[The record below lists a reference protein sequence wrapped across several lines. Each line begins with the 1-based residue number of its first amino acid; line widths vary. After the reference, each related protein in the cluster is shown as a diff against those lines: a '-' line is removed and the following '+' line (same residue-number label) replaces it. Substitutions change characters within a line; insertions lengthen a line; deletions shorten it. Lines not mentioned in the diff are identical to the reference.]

1 MESLK
6 EQIKRF
12 LNIDVIYGY
21 GHGCGDGS
29 GCGSSS
35 GGGDGSG
42 CGSGHGY
49 GCGDGSGCGYGYGSG
64 PDYGCGSGSGCGDG
78 YGSGGG
84 HGCGDGYGVKE
95 LNGETIY
102 IIDNTP
108 TFIDSVHGN
117 YAKGRV
123 LQYDLTTKECF
134 IAKVYGRY
142 FAHGE
147 TLKQAFDDAMNKSF
161 QDIPEDERIARFK
174 EQYPD
179 YDVKIP
185 ARELFDWHNR
195 LTGSCEM
202 GRNNFVRNHG
212 IDVDNDSFTVREF
225 VELTKNDYGGQ
236 IIKKILES

>member
-12 LNIDVIYGY
+12 LNIDVIYG
-21 GHGCGDGS
+21 DGS
-29 GCGSSS
+29 
-35 GGGDGSG
+35 
-42 CGSGHGY
+42 
-49 GCGDGSGCGYGYGSG
+49 GYGYGSG
-64 PDYGCGSGSGCGDG
+64 YGEGSGEGFDSGCGF
-78 YGSGGG
+78 
-84 HGCGDGYGVKE
+84 GCGVKE
-95 LNGETIY
+95 LNGETVY
-102 IIDNTP
+102 MVDDVP
-108 TFIDSVHGN
+108 TFIDSVYGN
-117 YAKGRV
+117 YAKGRI
-123 LQYDLTTKECF
+123 LQSDLTTKECF

-147 TLKQAFDDAMNKSF
+147 TLKRAFNDAMSKSF
-161 QDIPEDERIARFK
+161 QDIPEDERISRFK

-179 YDVKIP
+179 NDVKIP

>member
-21 GHGCGDGS
+21 GDGSGFGFGSGDGS
-29 GCGSSS
+29 GDGSGFGS
-35 GGGDGSG
+35 GSGDGYGDGSG
-42 CGSGHGY
+42 SGDGY
-49 GCGDGSGCGYGYGSG
+49 GDGSGFGF
-64 PDYGCGSGSGCGDG
+64 
-78 YGSGGG
+78 
-84 HGCGDGYGVKE
+84 GDGYGVKE
-95 LNGETIY
+95 LNGETVY
-102 IIDNTP
+102 MVDDVP
-108 TFIDSVHGN
+108 TFIDSVYGN
-117 YAKGRV
+117 YAKGRI
-123 LQYDLTTKECF
+123 LQSDLTTKECF

-147 TLKQAFDDAMNKSF
+147 TLKQAFNDAMSKTF

-179 YDVKIP
+179 NDVKIP

>member
-12 LNIDVIYGY
+12 LNIDVIYGP
-21 GHGCGDGS
+21 GS
-29 GCGSSS
+29 
-35 GGGDGSG
+35 
-42 CGSGHGY
+42 
-49 GCGDGSGCGYGYGSG
+49 GYGSG
-64 PDYGCGSGSGCGDG
+64 FGFGSGSGDGFGFGSGSGSGDG
-78 YGSGGG
+78 P
-84 HGCGDGYGVKE
+84 GVKE
-95 LNGETIY
+95 LNGQAIY
-102 IIDNTP
+102 IVDDVP

-117 YAKGRV
+117 YAKGRI
-123 LQYDLTTKECF
+123 LQSDLTTKECF

-147 TLKQAFDDAMNKSF
+147 TLKQAFNDAMSKSF

-179 YDVKIP
+179 NDVKIT

-202 GRNNFVRNHG
+202 GRNNFVRNHD

>member
-21 GHGCGDGS
+21 D
-29 GCGSSS
+29 
-35 GGGDGSG
+35 
-42 CGSGHGY
+42 
-49 GCGDGSGCGYGYGSG
+49 
-64 PDYGCGSGSGCGDG
+64 DG
-78 YGSGGG
+78 YGSGYGDG
-84 HGCGDGYGVKE
+84 SGYGYDSGSGYGCGFGCGRGDGDGDGCGFGSGSGEGSGDGFGFACGYGDGFKE
-95 LNGETIY
+95 LNGETVY
-102 IIDNTP
+102 MVDDVP
-108 TFIDSVHGN
+108 TFIDSVYGN
-117 YAKGRV
+117 YANGRV
-123 LQYDLTTKECF
+123 LQDDLTTKECF

-147 TLKQAFDDAMNKSF
+147 TLKQAFNDAMSKSF

-179 YDVKIP
+179 NDVKIP

-236 IIKKILES
+236 IIKKILKS

>member
-12 LNIDVIYGY
+12 LNIDVIYGS
-21 GHGCGDGS
+21 GCGAGDGS
-29 GCGSSS
+29 G
-35 GGGDGSG
+35 
-42 CGSGHGY
+42 Y
-49 GCGDGSGCGYGYGSG
+49 GCGFGF
-64 PDYGCGSGSGCGDG
+64 GDG
-78 YGSGGG
+78 YGSGDGSG
-84 HGCGDGYGVKE
+84 DGSGSGDVYGCGYGRGSGSGSGFGDGSGSGFGFGVKE
-95 LNGETIY
+95 LNGETVY
-102 IIDNTP
+102 MVDDVP
-108 TFIDSVHGN
+108 TFIDSVYGN
-117 YAKGRV
+117 YAKGRI
-123 LQYDLTTKECF
+123 LQSDLTTKECF

-225 VELTKNDYGGQ
+225 VELTKNDYGGDT
-236 IIKKILES
+236 ICKILKS

>member
-12 LNIDVIYGY
+12 LNIDVIYGDGPGFGSGCGFGDGFGY
-21 GHGCGDGS
+21 GYGDGDGS
-29 GCGSSS
+29 GS
-35 GGGDGSG
+35 GYGDGF
-42 CGSGHGY
+42 GY
-49 GCGDGSGCGYGYGSG
+49 YCGD
-64 PDYGCGSGSGCGDG
+64 
-78 YGSGGG
+78 
-84 HGCGDGYGVKE
+84 GVKE
-95 LNGETIY
+95 LNGEAIY
-102 IIDNTP
+102 IVDDVP
-108 TFIDSVHGN
+108 TFIDSVHVN
-117 YAKGRV
+117 YAKGRI
-123 LQYDLTTKECF
+123 LQSDWTTKECF

-147 TLKQAFDDAMNKSF
+147 TLKQAFNDAMSKSF

-179 YDVKIP
+179 NDVKIP

>member
-12 LNIDVIYGY
+12 LNIDVIYGSGY
-21 GHGCGDGS
+21 GDG
-29 GCGSSS
+29 
-35 GGGDGSG
+35 D
-42 CGSGHGY
+42 
-49 GCGDGSGCGYGYGSG
+49 
-64 PDYGCGSGSGCGDG
+64 GDG
-78 YGSGGG
+78 YGSGFGSG
-84 HGCGDGYGVKE
+84 YGSGYGFGSGSGDGFGFGSGSGSGDGPGVKE
-95 LNGETIY
+95 LNGEAIY
-102 IIDNTP
+102 IVDDVP

-117 YAKGRV
+117 YAKGRI
-123 LQYDLTTKECF
+123 LQSDLTTKECF

-147 TLKQAFDDAMNKSF
+147 TLKQAFNDAMSKSF

-179 YDVKIP
+179 NDVKIT

-202 GRNNFVRNHG
+202 GRKNFVRNHG

-236 IIKKILES
+236 TIKKILES

>member
-12 LNIDVIYGY
+12 LNIDVIYGD
-21 GHGCGDGS
+21 GDGC
-29 GCGSSS
+29 GCGSSD
-35 GGGDGSG
+35 GDGCGCGCGCG
-42 CGSGHGY
+42 CGSSDGDGY
-49 GCGDGSGCGYGYGSG
+49 GCGDDSSDGSGDGCGYGYGDG
-64 PDYGCGSGSGCGDG
+64 NGNGYDCGSS
-78 YGSGGG
+78 
-84 HGCGDGYGVKE
+84 VKE
-95 LNGETIY
+95 LNGETVY
-102 IIDNTP
+102 MVDDVP
-108 TFIDSVHGN
+108 TFIDSVYGN
-117 YAKGRV
+117 YANGRV
-123 LQYDLTTKECF
+123 LQDDLTTKGCF

-161 QDIPEDERIARFK
+161 QDIPEDERIALFK

-225 VELTKNDYGGQ
+225 VELTKNDYGGDT
-236 IIKKILES
+236 ICKILKS

>member
-12 LNIDVIYGY
+12 LNIDVIYGSGY
-21 GHGCGDGS
+21 GDGV
-29 GCGSSS
+29 
-35 GGGDGSG
+35 
-42 CGSGHGY
+42 
-49 GCGDGSGCGYGYGSG
+49 GYGSG
-64 PDYGCGSGSGCGDG
+64 YGFGSGDG
-78 YGSGGG
+78 YGSGYGFG
-84 HGCGDGYGVKE
+84 SGSGDGFGSGSGSGDGPGVKE
-95 LNGETIY
+95 LNGQAIY
-102 IIDNTP
+102 IVDDVP

-117 YAKGRV
+117 YAKGRI
-123 LQYDLTTKECF
+123 LQSDLTTKECF

-147 TLKQAFDDAMNKSF
+147 TLKQAFNDAMSKSF

-179 YDVKIP
+179 NDVKIT

-202 GRNNFVRNHG
+202 GRKNFVRNHG

>member
-12 LNIDVIYGY
+12 LNIDVIYGSC
-21 GHGCGDGS
+21 CGASDGS
-29 GCGSSS
+29 GCGSIE
-35 GGGDGSG
+35 
-42 CGSGHGY
+42 GY
-49 GCGDGSGCGYGYGSG
+49 GCGDGYGYGDGDGSGYSCGYGDGDG
-64 PDYGCGSGSGCGDG
+64 DGSGSGCSDG
-78 YGSGGG
+78 SS
-84 HGCGDGYGVKE
+84 DGIKE
-95 LNGETIY
+95 LNGETVY
-102 IIDNTP
+102 MVDDVP
-108 TFIDSVHGN
+108 TFIDSVYGN
-117 YAKGRV
+117 YANGRV
-123 LQYDLTTKECF
+123 LQDDLTTKKCF

-147 TLKQAFDDAMNKSF
+147 TLKQAFNDAMSKSF

-179 YDVKIP
+179 NDVKIP

>member
-12 LNIDVIYGY
+12 LNIDVIYGPGSGY
-21 GHGCGDGS
+21 GDGPGYDDGDGS
-29 GCGSSS
+29 GF
-35 GGGDGSG
+35 GD
-42 CGSGHGY
+42 
-49 GCGDGSGCGYGYGSG
+49 
-64 PDYGCGSGSGCGDG
+64 GSGCGDG
-78 YGSGGG
+78 YGEGF
-84 HGCGDGYGVKE
+84 GCGFGDGCGFGVKE
-95 LNGETIY
+95 LNGEAIY
-102 IIDNTP
+102 IVDDVP

-117 YAKGRV
+117 YAKGRI
-123 LQYDLTTKECF
+123 LQSDLTTKECF

-147 TLKQAFDDAMNKSF
+147 TLKQAFNDAMSKSF

-179 YDVKIP
+179 NDVKIT

-202 GRNNFVRNHG
+202 GRKNFVRNHG

>member
-21 GHGCGDGS
+21 G
-29 GCGSSS
+29 
-35 GGGDGSG
+35 
-42 CGSGHGY
+42 Y
-49 GCGDGSGCGYGYGSG
+49 GYGYGSG
-64 PDYGCGSGSGCGDG
+64 YGSGSGEGFDSGCGYGSGSGCGRGDVSDSG
-78 YGSGGG
+78 CGFGSGSGEG
-84 HGCGDGYGVKE
+84 SSDGFGFGCGRGVKE
-95 LNGETIY
+95 LNGETVY
-102 IIDNTP
+102 MVDDVP
-108 TFIDSVHGN
+108 TFIDSVYGN
-117 YAKGRV
+117 YANGRV
-123 LQYDLTTKECF
+123 LREDLTTKECF

-147 TLKQAFDDAMNKSF
+147 TLKQAFNDAMSKSF

-179 YDVKIP
+179 NDVKIP

>member
-6 EQIKRF
+6 EQIKQF
-12 LNIDVIYGY
+12 LSIDV
-21 GHGCGDGS
+21 GDGS
-29 GCGSSS
+29 GY
-35 GGGDGSG
+35 GDGSG
-42 CGSGHGY
+42 DGSGYGDGY
-49 GCGDGSGCGYGYGSG
+49 GDGSGYGYGSG
-64 PDYGCGSGSGCGDG
+64 D
-78 YGSGGG
+78 
-84 HGCGDGYGVKE
+84 GVKE

-102 IIDNTP
+102 MIDDTP

-117 YAKGRV
+117 YAKGRI
-123 LQYDLTTKECF
+123 LQSDLTTQDCF

-147 TLKQAFDDAMNKSF
+147 TLKQAFNDAMNKSF

-179 YDVKIP
+179 NDMKIP

-212 IDVDNDSFTVREF
+212 IDIDNDSFTVREF
-225 VELTKNDYGGQ
+225 VELTKNDYGGST
-236 IIKKILES
+236 IRKIME

>member
-12 LNIDVIYGY
+12 LNIDVGS
-21 GHGCGDGS
+21 GDGS
-29 GCGSSS
+29 G
-35 GGGDGSG
+35 
-42 CGSGHGY
+42 Y
-49 GCGDGSGCGYGYGSG
+49 GNGYGYGSG
-64 PDYGCGSGSGCGDG
+64 DGSGSGFGSGFGYGFGYGSGSGDGSGDGSGAGDG
-78 YGSGGG
+78 YGYGYGNGYGSGYGS
-84 HGCGDGYGVKE
+84 GDGDGDNIHE

-102 IIDNTP
+102 MIDDTP

-117 YAKGRV
+117 YAKGRI
-123 LQYDLTTKECF
+123 LQLDLTTKECF

-147 TLKQAFDDAMNKSF
+147 TLKQAFNDAMNKSF
-161 QDIPEDERIARFK
+161 LDIPEDERIARFR

-236 IIKKILES
+236 TIKKILES

>member
-12 LNIDVIYGY
+12 LNIDVIYGPGSGY
-21 GHGCGDGS
+21 GDGP
-29 GCGSSS
+29 
-35 GGGDGSG
+35 
-42 CGSGHGY
+42 GY
-49 GCGDGSGCGYGYGSG
+49 DDGYGSG
-64 PDYGCGSGSGCGDG
+64 YGDGPGYDDGDGSGCGDG
-78 YGSGGG
+78 YGEGF
-84 HGCGDGYGVKE
+84 GCGFGDGCGFGVKE
-95 LNGETIY
+95 LNGEAIY
-102 IIDNTP
+102 IVDDVP

-117 YAKGRV
+117 YAKGRI
-123 LQYDLTTKECF
+123 LQSDLTTKECF

-147 TLKQAFDDAMNKSF
+147 TLKQAFNDAMSKSF

-179 YDVKIP
+179 NDVKIT

-202 GRNNFVRNHG
+202 GRNNFVRNHD

-236 IIKKILES
+236 TIKKILES

>member
-6 EQIKRF
+6 EQIKQF
-12 LNIDVIYGY
+12 LNIDVGYGY
-21 GHGCGDGS
+21 GDGFGSGYSDGDGDDFGCGFGDGFGCGFGSGYSHGDGDGDGS
-29 GCGSSS
+29 GS
-35 GGGDGSG
+35 GFGFGNGYGYGDGSG
-42 CGSGHGY
+42 
-49 GCGDGSGCGYGYGSG
+49 DGRGI
-64 PDYGCGSGSGCGDG
+64 
-78 YGSGGG
+78 
-84 HGCGDGYGVKE
+84 KE
-95 LNGETIY
+95 LDGDTIY
-102 IIDNTP
+102 MIDNTL

-117 YAKGRV
+117 YAKGRI
-123 LQYDLTTKECF
+123 LQTDLTTKDCF
-134 IAKVYGRY
+134 IAKMYDRY

-147 TLKQAFDDAMNKSF
+147 TLKQAFNDAMNKSF
-161 QDIPEDERIARFK
+161 QDIPEDKRIARFK

-179 YDVKIP
+179 NDVKIP

-212 IDVDNDSFTVREF
+212 IDVDNDSFTVSEF

>member
-1 MESLK
+1 MEGLK

-12 LNIDVIYGY
+12 LNIDVIYGS
-21 GHGCGDGS
+21 GCGYGDGDGYGS
-29 GCGSSS
+29 GFGSGYGSGYGFGSGDGYGYGYGDGDGCGSSS
-35 GGGDGSG
+35 G
-42 CGSGHGY
+42 
-49 GCGDGSGCGYGYGSG
+49 YGYG
-64 PDYGCGSGSGCGDG
+64 YGCGSG
-78 YGSGGG
+78 YGSGY
-84 HGCGDGYGVKE
+84 GDGVKE
-95 LNGETIY
+95 LNGQAIY
-102 IIDNTP
+102 IVDDVP

-117 YAKGRV
+117 YAKGRI
-123 LQYDLTTKECF
+123 LQSDLTTKECF

-147 TLKQAFDDAMNKSF
+147 TLKQAFNDAMSKSF

-179 YDVKIP
+179 NDVKIT

-202 GRNNFVRNHG
+202 GRNNFVRNHD

-236 IIKKILES
+236 TIKKILES